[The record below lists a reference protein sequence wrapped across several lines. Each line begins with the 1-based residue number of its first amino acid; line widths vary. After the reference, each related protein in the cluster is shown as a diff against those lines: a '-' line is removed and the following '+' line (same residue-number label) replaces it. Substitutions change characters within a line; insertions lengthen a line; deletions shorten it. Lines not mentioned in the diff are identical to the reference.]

1 MLQCLAGR
9 GLARYGL
16 IKGKNMDN
24 LQVIDRI
31 ETQFNT
37 VIDAAYDEHCKRMIL
52 MDAMQ
57 DIIEDGTCS
66 TSIREIAGYAMKL
79 VNDKT

>member
-1 MLQCLAGR
+1 
-9 GLARYGL
+9 
-16 IKGKNMDN
+16 MDD

-37 VIDAAYDEHCKRMIL
+37 VVNAAYEEHCKRMIL

-66 TSIREIAGYAMKL
+66 ASIREIAQYAMKL
-79 VNDKT
+79 VNAEK

>member
-1 MLQCLAGR
+1 VRCGTARR
-9 GLARYGL
+9 GSTRYGL
-16 IKGKNMDN
+16 TKGKNMDN

-37 VIDAAYDEHCKRMIL
+37 VVNAAYDEHCKRMIL

-66 TSIREIAGYAMKL
+66 ASIREIAQYAMKL
-79 VNDKT
+79 VNAEK